1 MELVK
6 LSRTVVVACYYA
18 KKNYVA
24 HKLVIFDRHILEILI
39 VHRHTLLTQN
49 CWVSVKLHHCTMRSE
64 VLTMTGVKV
73 IYPKKSKVNSH
84 ISQKVEMT
92 YGVPGFGI

>member
-1 MELVK
+1 MEFVK

-18 KKNYVA
+18 KKIYVG

-39 VHRHTLLTQN
+39 VHRPTLVTQN
-49 CWVSVKLHHCTMRSE
+49 CCVSVKLHHCTMRSE